1 LAPEALWKD
10 ANFDFTF
17 GGLHPQNFMNSGS
30 YSKCIFPYE
39 KNMDISM
46 GKTFTKADANGI
58 PEKEDGETDI

>member
-1 LAPEALWKD
+1 
-10 ANFDFTF
+10 
-17 GGLHPQNFMNSGS
+17 MNSGS